1 MRLQREDGIVAL
13 EFALILPLFLLIVA
27 GIIEFAVMLFDQ
39 QVLTNAGREGAR
51 AGIVLAIPKPS
62 VADIQSVVST
72 YLTGAGLKATSATV
86 NVTGAGLAFGNAL
99 TVRVA
104 YPYNFLFLPR
114 FTGGSASMTLTANTT
129 MRHE

>member
-39 QVLTNAGREGAR
+39 QVITNAGREGAR
-51 AGIVLAIPKPS
+51 AGIVQAIPKPS

-72 YLTGAGLKATSATV
+72 YLTGAGLDAASATV
-86 NVTGAGLAFGNAL
+86 DVTGEGLAFGNDL

-104 YPYNFLFLPR
+104 YPYNFLVPLP
-114 FTGGSASMTLTANTT
+114 SWWL
-129 MRHE
+129 